1 MVRRRRL
8 EKEFEGGTSPAA
20 TDEEIAIALLSTPE
34 EWFFLRVDLHPHLK
48 GRLRLGDAERLSLR
62 RLVQLHALLD
72 KVDKETAEQ
81 LEKLKK
87 QSKPSKFRR

>member
-8 EKEFEGGTSPAA
+8 EKEAEGGASPAV
-20 TDEEIAIALLSTPE
+20 TDEDLAIALLSTPE

-72 KVDKETAEQ
+72 RVDTENAAQ
-81 LEKLKK
+81 LEKLKR
-87 QSKPSKFRR
+87 QSKTSKFRR